1 MGRVQMSRAAWARL
15 GVLLGGVLFVV
26 GVGLAAGVAVALM
39 TAGAGL
45 VAYCLLLADVEP
57 REGVG
62 RRGR

>member
-1 MGRVQMSRAAWARL
+1 MSRAAWARL
-15 GVLLGGVLFVV
+15 GVMVGGVLFAA
-26 GVGLAAGVAVALM
+26 GVGLAVGAAAALM